1 MHDPICNHDHPDCF
15 AKKNG
20 KCVCLND
27 TKFGGGRD
35 CPFYKSKE
43 QFDRENAESLER
55 QRRKGNGI

>member
-27 TKFGGGRD
+27 TKFGGVETVPSINR
-35 CPFYKSKE
+35 KNNSIV
-43 QFDRENAESLER
+43 RM
-55 QRRKGNGI
+55 RRV